1 MIQLAKDIINK
12 EDIEALSAW
21 LLTFPRLTQS
31 DLVRDFEAKFAAKM
45 GSKYGVFVNSG
56 SSANLLTIYGLI
68 CSGLLQKGDKVVLP
82 AVCWATDIAPVV
94 QLGLE
99 PVLCDINLR
108 NLAID
113 TTELESILKI
123 KKPKVLILV
132 SVLGLPPDMEDVSY
146 LCRKYNCILLLDN
159 CESLGSKYNGFYLE
173 TFGFAS
179 TMSLYFAHQIST
191 IEGGMVFTNDH
202 AFYNVLKM
210 IRSHGWSRD
219 CCPDVKQGLS
229 DLHGVSDFESFYT
242 FYHPGFNFRST
253 ELNAFLG
260 LRQLDKIDEFSSKR
274 EYNFD
279 MYQRLINNILWKP
292 EIPKENFV
300 SNLGY
305 PVIVGN
311 RLRMAKAMA
320 KADIECRPLISGN
333 IARHPA
339 YKDLFPGKSF
349 INADLVHE
357 NGMYLPN
364 HPFLSAEEV
373 YDVCKVF
380 NENV

>member
-1 MIQLAKDIINK
+1 MIKLASDTIDK
-12 EDIEALSAW
+12 EDLEALSSW
-21 LLTFPRLTQS
+21 LLTTPRLTQGS
-31 DLVRDFEAKFAAKM
+31 LVKEFESAFAAKM
-45 GSKYGVFVNSG
+45 GSKYAVFVNSG

-68 CSGLLQKGDKVVLP
+68 CSGVLKKGDKVILP

-113 TTELESILKI
+113 TTELENVLKT
-123 KKPKVLILV
+123 KKPKLLILV
-132 SVLGLPPDMEDVSY
+132 SVLGLPPDMSEVAY
-146 LCRKYNCILLLDN
+146 LCKKYNCLLILDN
-159 CESLGSKYNGFYLE
+159 CESLGSMYDGHLLE
-173 TFGFAS
+173 SYAYAS
-179 TMSLYFAHQIST
+179 TMSLYFGHHIST
-191 IEGGMVFTNDH
+191 IEGGMIFTDDH

-210 IRSHGWSRD
+210 IRSHGWNRD
-219 CCPDVKQGLS
+219 CCDEIKQGLNS
-229 DLHGVSDFESFYT
+229 LHGVSDFESFYT
-242 FYHPGFNFRST
+242 FYYAGFNFRST

-260 LRQLDKIDEFSSKR
+260 LRQLDKMNDFCKKR

-292 EIPKENFV
+292 LIPKENFV

-305 PVIVGN
+305 PVIVKN
-311 RLRMAKAMA
+311 RKAMVKA
-320 KADIECRPLISGN
+320 MQKADIECRPLISGN

-339 YKDLFPGKSF
+339 YKDMFQGKSF
-349 INADLVHE
+349 INADLVHD

-364 HPFLSAEEV
+364 HPFLSQSDV
-373 YDVCKVF
+373 YDVCKIF
-380 NENV
+380 NENN